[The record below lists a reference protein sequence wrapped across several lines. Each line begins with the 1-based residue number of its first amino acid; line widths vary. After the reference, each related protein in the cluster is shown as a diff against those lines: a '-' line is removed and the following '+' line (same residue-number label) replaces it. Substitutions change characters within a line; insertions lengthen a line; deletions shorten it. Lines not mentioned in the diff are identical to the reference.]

1 MEQYERID
9 TVVIGGGQAGL
20 AVGRELQK
28 RDRDFVILDACPRVG
43 DAWRRRWDSLVMF
56 TTARYCG
63 LPGLRFPKRASSCPT
78 KDEMADYLESYAK
91 HFNLPLRTSTRV
103 AHLGRHGSQFV
114 VTTTDGVTIEANNV
128 VVAMSNHQQPHPPA
142 FASRLDPRIVQVH
155 SFDYRNLAQLAKG
168 KVLVVGVGN
177 SGADIALEVARE
189 HPTVLAGKESGHIPP
204 RIDTFVARNIVVRF
218 VRFLFH
224 HVFTVR
230 TPIGRKVRPHFQD
243 EAAPLIRVKPKDF
256 VRADIQRVG
265 RIVDVRDGLPVTDT
279 GEALEVENVIWCT
292 GLRPG
297 FSWIDLPVLGAR
309 QEPHHDRGIV
319 ESEPG
324 LYFVGLEFL
333 YALSSATIIGVAR
346 DAKRVVKHLCAH
358 RPAEMVPEGAAA
370 AS

>member
-1 MEQYERID
+1 MAQYERID

-28 RDRDFVILDACPRVG
+28 RGRDFVILDAYPRVG

-63 LPGLRFPKRASSCPT
+63 LPGMRFPKRASSCPT
-78 KDEMADYLESYAK
+78 KDEMADYLESYAQR
-91 HFNLPLRTSTRV
+91 FDLPVRSNTRV
-103 AHLGRHGSQFV
+103 AHLGRLGETFQ
-114 VTTTDGVTIEANNV
+114 VTTADGSTITASNV
-128 VVAMSNHQQPHPPA
+128 IVAMSNHQQPHPPK
-142 FASRLDPRIVQVH
+142 FASKLDPRIVQMH
-155 SFDYRNLAQLAKG
+155 SFEYKNLGQLVEG
-168 KVLVVGVGN
+168 PVLIVGVGN
-177 SGADIALEVARE
+177 SGADIAIEVARA

-204 RIDTFVARNIVVRF
+204 RIEGFIARNVVVRF

-230 TPIGRKVRPHFQD
+230 TPIGRKVRPHFQE

-256 VRADIQRVG
+256 DRAGIRRVS
-265 RIVDVRDGLPVTDT
+265 RIVRVRDGLPVTED
-279 GEALEVENVIWCT
+279 GEALNVANVIWCT

-309 QEPHHDRGIV
+309 QEPDHDRGIV
-319 ESEPG
+319 PEEPG

-358 RPAEMVPEGAAA
+358 RPAMSMTEPVAA